1 MKSSTPGLMI
11 RAYAAG
17 ADEAWATEL
26 LRDGLGGR
34 LQARR
39 GELVDVL
46 AGDGLIAELD
56 GRPVGLLTFR
66 SDGPTAIELAALV
79 VTEPG
84 RGVGSALVAAFL
96 DEARLRGAARVWVV
110 TTNDNLDALRLYQRS
125 GFRLVAL
132 RAGAVDRARAELKPS
147 IGEIADNGIPI
158 RDELE
163 LAIDL

>member
-1 MKSSTPGLMI
+1 MTSASSGLVI

-17 ADEAWATEL
+17 ADAALGTEL

-46 AGDGLIAELD
+46 VGDGLIAELD

-84 RGVGSALVAAFL
+84 RGVGSALVTAFL

-110 TTNDNLDALRLYQRS
+110 TTNDNLDALRLYQRR

-147 IGEIADNGIPI
+147 IGETADNGIAI